1 MSIFSLFIGN
11 NKPTVRRKGK
21 RTKAKSYVNKDSV
34 IALKLYNLMIT
45 IQSYPTICSVY
56 LASYLK
62 KKTSYTPHY
71 NVTPIKP

>member
-45 IQSYPTICSVY
+45 IQSYPTICSSMLCFLRFDRCFIIGWSV
-56 LASYLK
+56 ASFLR
-62 KKTSYTPHY
+62 
-71 NVTPIKP
+71 